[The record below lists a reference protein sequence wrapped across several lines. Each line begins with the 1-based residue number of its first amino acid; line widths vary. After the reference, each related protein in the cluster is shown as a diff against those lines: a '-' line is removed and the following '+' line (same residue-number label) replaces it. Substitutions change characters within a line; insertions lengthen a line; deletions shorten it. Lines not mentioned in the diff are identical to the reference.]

1 MGHMGYCLLYSIDY
15 RFLFLYILQTDYVKE
30 KSIDLIVEEY
40 VNILENKENIGM
52 FNKKIET
59 YNEIIQ
65 KHQFN
70 PSVLKRL
77 KQTNE
82 QEASKKYTIK

>member
-1 MGHMGYCLLYSIDY
+1 
-15 RFLFLYILQTDYVKE
+15 
-30 KSIDLIVEEY
+30 
-40 VNILENKENIGM
+40 M

-82 QEASKKYTIK
+82 QEASKKYNPK